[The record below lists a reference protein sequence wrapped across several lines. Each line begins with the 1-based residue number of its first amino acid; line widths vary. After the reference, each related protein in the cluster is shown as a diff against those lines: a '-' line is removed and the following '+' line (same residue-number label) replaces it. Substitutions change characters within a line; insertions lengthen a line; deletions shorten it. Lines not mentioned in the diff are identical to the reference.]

1 MPSTRFDSLLEHTPT
16 SEGVRGRAADEGT
29 QGLMEGVLD
38 GFQLWKGGLRASTPI
53 AAASPGPNT
62 ALGAERTLASISASS
77 PDANPA
83 RLSPSEPPTAGPSSH
98 QRLFI
103 RIPGKGTQNGAAPIR
118 LLAPGPSRAGAFFNS
133 SPFAPSPLARE
144 IRGLSPEDRDGPARV
159 PTGSSSIT
167 SVDHPFFAGLGR
179 ATNSPAASSRP
190 GIRMP
195 TARSGLTLRVPAQF
209 DDRLL
214 AKPPIFAPIPRKEHG
229 LAPLDPRLPP
239 NVWQAQRFAVMMK
252 LHAMYPE
259 MGIFGPASATASGS
273 GDTRKS

>member
-1 MPSTRFDSLLEHTPT
+1 MPSTRFDSLLEHTT
-16 SEGVRGRAADEGT
+16 SQGVRGRAAEISVEGT

-38 GFQLWKGGLRASTPI
+38 GFQLWKGGLRPSTPL
-53 AAASPGPNT
+53 AAAT
-62 ALGAERTLASISASS
+62 ALGVERTLGASMDISASS

-83 RLSPSEPPTAGPSSH
+83 RFSPSEPPTAGPSSH

-118 LLAPGPSRAGAFFNS
+118 LLAPRPTHAGAFFNS

-159 PTGSSSIT
+159 SSSIT

-190 GIRMP
+190 GIRTS
-195 TARSGLTLRVPAQF
+195 TARSGLTLRIPAQF

-214 AKPPIFAPIPRKEHG
+214 AHPPIFAPIPRKEHG

-259 MGIFGPASATASGS
+259 MGIFGPGNATASGS
-273 GDTRKS
+273 GETRKA